1 MELLFVTLW
10 PVFLLIVAGHVMKQ
24 RGFPGD
30 GFWPGAEKIN
40 YFILFPALLFSSL
53 AAAPLNNPALP
64 RVLGA
69 VLLCLGVC
77 SALLIVA
84 WRLRRWPAARFGVLA
99 QGVLRFNTY
108 LGLAVVGGLFGKPG
122 LVLAAVIMAVYVPAV
137 NVLSVLAFS
146 AGRRASVGALLLPIV
161 RNPLILACVAG
172 AAFNLCGLELRWG
185 ADKLLTLLAGTSLP
199 LGLLN
204 VGAALHLRELRG
216 ELGALT
222 SNALVRLVGAPLV
235 AMLCAHLLELPKLES
250 AILILFF
257 ALPTAPTSYVLARQM
272 GGDSHLMAGIITLQT
287 MLSAISLMV
296 VLSLFSVLQ
305 SSG

>member
-1 MELLFVTLW
+1 MAVLFTTLW
-10 PVFLLIVAGHVMKQ
+10 PVFVLIIAGYVMQQK
-24 RGFPGD
+24 GFPGE

-40 YFILFPALLFSSL
+40 YFILFPALLFASL
-53 AAAPLNNPALP
+53 TSAPLDNPALP

-77 SALLIVA
+77 SAALIVG
-84 WRLRRWPAARFGVLA
+84 WRWRRWPAARFGVLA

-108 LGLAVVGGLFGKPG
+108 LGLAVVGSLYGKPG
-122 LVLAAVIMAVYVPAV
+122 LVLAAVIMAVYVPTV

-146 AGRRASVGALLLPIV
+146 AGQGASPGRLLLPIA

-172 AAFNLCGLELRWG
+172 AVFNLSGLELAWG
-185 ADKLLTLLAGTSLP
+185 ADKLLALLAGTSLP
-199 LGLLN
+199 LGLLS
-204 VGAALHLRELRG
+204 VGAALKLHELRG

-222 SNALVRLVGAPLV
+222 ANSLLRLFGAPLA
-235 AMLCAHLLELPKLES
+235 AMLCARLLGLPQLES

-272 GGDSHLMAGIITLQT
+272 GGDSRLMAGIITLQT
-287 MLSAISLMV
+287 MLSAVSLMA
-296 VLSLFSVLQ
+296 VLALM
-305 SSG
+305 

>member
-1 MELLFVTLW
+1 
-10 PVFLLIVAGHVMKQ
+10 VFLLIIAGYVMKQ
-24 RGFPGD
+24 RAFPGE

-53 AAAPLNNPALP
+53 ATAPLDNPALP

-77 SALLIVA
+77 SIGLLAA
-84 WRLRRWPAARFGVLA
+84 WRLRRWPASRFGVLA

-108 LGLAVVGGLFGKPG
+108 LGLAVVGSLFGKQG
-122 LVLAAVIMAVYVPAV
+122 LVLAAVIMAVYVPTV

-146 AGRRASVGALLLPIV
+146 AGRDASLSSLLLPIV

-172 AAFNLCGLELRWG
+172 AAFNLCGLELKWG
-185 ADKLLTLLAGTSLP
+185 ADKLLTLLANTSLP

-204 VGAALHLRELRG
+204 VGAALNLRELRG
-216 ELGALT
+216 ELGTLT
-222 SNALVRLVGAPLV
+222 VNALARLFGAPLV
-235 AMLCAHLLELPKLES
+235 ALLCARLLMLPPLES
-250 AILILFF
+250 SILILFF
-257 ALPTAPTSYVLARQM
+257 ALPTAPTSYVLARLM

-287 MLSAISLMV
+287 MLSAITLIA
-296 VLSLFSVLQ
+296 VLAML
-305 SSG
+305 